1 MFEKLIQS
9 RQNKMLQR
17 IIDHP
22 RQKKMASFDAIQQ
35 IGIIF
40 NVGDEQQWNQ
50 LYAFVKEME
59 QQKKQVWMIGFQP
72 DKQTI
77 GYIFTH
83 SRTIICHEKEDF
95 NFWGQPKEGVI
106 DGFVGRHYD
115 LLINTIDDP
124 TFFSIYT
131 AAKTVADLRVCYHNT
146 APTEIVN
153 PLEDL
158 NIKVFDMIIKD
169 DKKMHITSYLQQMV
183 HYINMMKG
191 TSTKS

>member
-1 MFEKLIQS
+1 MFEQLIQN
-9 RQNKMLQR
+9 RQNKMLRR

-22 RQKKMASFDAIQQ
+22 RQKKMAPMDAIQQ

-40 NVGDEQQWNQ
+40 NVGEEQQWNQ

-72 DKQTI
+72 DKQSI

-83 SRTIICHEKEDF
+83 SKTIICHEKEDF

-115 LLINTIDDP
+115 LLINTVENP
-124 TFFSIYT
+124 TFFSTYT
-131 AAKTVADLRVCYHNT
+131 AAKTVADLRVCYKNIT
-146 APTEIVN
+146 PTDTPN
-153 PLEDL
+153 PFEAL

-169 DKKMHITSYLQQMV
+169 KKNINITTFLHQMIY
-183 HYINMMKG
+183 YIDMLKG
-191 TSTKS
+191 SANKS